1 MLETDD
7 DIIEGLRDKAELR
20 KNQLVT
26 ETAPSLGWVSLCLI
40 VAAKIALRKS

>member
-7 DIIEGLRDKAELR
+7 DIIEGLRDKAELW

-26 ETAPSLGWVSLCLI
+26 ETAPRVILCLI
-40 VAAKIALRKS
+40 IGAKIPLRKS